1 VKTIKK
7 TKKLKRAVMVLS
19 DEGYS
24 DTSEG
29 AWYEA
34 LQKGKITT
42 SAIYRAMTAYGLKW
56 DAMQGTWYTKA
67 RRTPFVKTMFSI
79 VRKIDDRLLKEQGY
93 L

>member
-1 VKTIKK
+1 MKTIKK
-7 TKKLKRAVMVLS
+7 TKKLKRAVMILS

-24 DTSEG
+24 DTSES

-34 LQKGKITT
+34 LQSGKITT
-42 SAIYRAMTAYGLKW
+42 AIIYRAMTAYGMRW

-67 RRTPFVKTMFSI
+67 RRMPFIKTMFSI
-79 VRKIDDRLLKEQGY
+79 VCKIDDRLLKEQGY